1 MNMISMGYGQMQ
13 DYKSGP
19 YIQQESITG
28 QLLKWDYSDF
38 RVKLAPEPQYAYTSK
53 QYSFLCVYTYV
64 HT

>member
-1 MNMISMGYGQMQ
+1 MNMISMGYGHMQ

-28 QLLKWDYSDF
+28 QLLKWDYSNF

-53 QYSFLCVYTYV
+53 
-64 HT
+64 